1 LITNAESNI
10 SSVSSSLSDEVT
22 RATQAESDLADDIAL
37 KANITYVDSAISSLV
52 GAAPATLDTLNEI
65 AAALGND
72 ANLSA
77 TLTSLIGNVE
87 TNVSAI
93 SSDLSN
99 EVTRATQA
107 ESDLANDI
115 ALKADSADLANVAIS
130 GNYSDLSGT
139 PVLATNVSEFNND
152 SGYITG
158 IDFANVSA
166 KPTTLSGYG
175 ITDAVSTGA
184 FTFSNNTLG
193 VSDTDGGITINANG
207 EGEIVLSDNVGIQN
221 DQPGYMLHV
230 GKQTDI
236 DQTGS
241 IGIAYGDVNTLAGAV
256 TDGVLT
262 AYQMGG
268 EVSLTWDWSDGQGK
282 GSNPDSN
289 HARFGIFK
297 NGSLLDPWLT
307 FDRDAPSDVLAVD
320 ARGRLIV
327 TNGSGIDTTTSGTS
341 YSDSNFK
348 LFDPWGAL
356 FITNRDMSSNDSG
369 TTSITDVC
377 HSFVAEASLTE
388 NLTRYDRI
396 RGFSSSLDILLNGYQ
411 WDAQSRFPTVAGATT
426 SVKAIGSGT
435 ISQVFGGVSYSIVN
449 ATNGA
454 LNVADTANDD
464 DPGVG
469 EDSGTSIGVM
479 GGSQLIVT
487 DTSGSAST
495 VDVAAGF
502 MATVLADNSA
512 AGASD
517 AIITNAVG
525 LYLPYRANISNSWA
539 RINGTATITNRFSVH
554 SEDPNAVLRNY
565 GDIETN
571 GALKFS
577 NGSLTFK
584 VVGVPASSIGQAGD
598 VAGTIAND
606 ADYHYYCTANY
617 DGVTDIWRRVS
628 WSAGTW

>member
-1 LITNAESNI
+1 M
-10 SSVSSSLSDEVT
+10 
-22 RATQAESDLADDIAL
+22 
-37 KANITYVDSAISSLV
+37 
-52 GAAPATLDTLNEI
+52 
-65 AAALGND
+65 
-72 ANLSA
+72 
-77 TLTSLIGNVE
+77 
-87 TNVSAI
+87 
-93 SSDLSN
+93 
-99 EVTRATQA
+99 
-107 ESDLANDI
+107 
-115 ALKADSADLANVAIS
+115 ANVAIS

-193 VSDTDGGITINANG
+193 VSDTNGGITINANG

-241 IGIAYGDVNTLAGAV
+241 IGIAYGDVNTLAGVA
-256 TDGVLT
+256 TDSGIT
-262 AYQMGG
+262 SYQMGG

-297 NGSLLDPWLT
+297 NGSLSDPWLT

-320 ARGRLIV
+320 ARGRLFV
-327 TNGSGIDTTTSGTS
+327 TNGSGLNTTASKTA
-341 YSDSNFK
+341 YSDNNFK
-348 LFDPWGAL
+348 ILDPWGTL
-356 FITNRDMSSNDSG
+356 FVTNRDIASNDSG

-377 HSFVAEASLTE
+377 HSFHAEANVTE

-396 RGFSSSLDILLNGYQ
+396 RGFSSSLDILMNGYQ
-411 WDAQSRFPTVAGATT
+411 WDAWNKFSTVAGATT
-426 SVKAIGSGT
+426 SINIIGSGT
-435 ISQVFGGVSYSIVN
+435 VSQVIGGSGFSIIN

-454 LNVADTANDD
+454 LNVTDTANDS
-464 DPGVG
+464 DPEAG
-469 EDSGTSIGVM
+469 EDSGISIGIM

-487 DTSGSAST
+487 DTSGNAST
-495 VDVAAGF
+495 VDVAAGLS
-502 MATVLADNSA
+502 ASVLVDNSA
-512 AGASD
+512 AGASG
-517 AIITNAVG
+517 AVITNAVG
-525 LYLPYRANISNSWA
+525 LYLPYRVSEGNSWA
-539 RINGTATITNRFSVH
+539 RALGTSSITNRYSIL
-554 SEDPNAVLRNY
+554 SEDPNAILRNY
-565 GDIETN
+565 GNIETN

-598 VAGTIAND
+598 VAGTIADD

-617 DGVTDIWRRVS
+617 DGSTNIWKRVA
-628 WSAGTW
+628 WSSDTW